1 MKALYEFARPWVLRV
16 LRVRHPPVLK
26 FKQCWLLK
34 NKQDNNNLYRHNRS
48 PDTLGC
54 VLTHLTQRGVSTI
67 PPV

>member
-1 MKALYEFARPWVLRV
+1 MLAAQEQAGQQQPY
-16 LRVRHPPVLK
+16 H
-26 FKQCWLLK
+26 
-34 NKQDNNNLYRHNRS
+34 HNRS